1 MIGVNL
7 NLAHLLWV
15 KRFDRKSGGRVGG
28 GSWSTLASG
37 ASICFKVET
46 EVLELKGGEE
56 RIRWT
61 TSRKKREGRWR
72 GGGNVGE
79 GVSLYQYQQRR
90 RRLISTTKTI
100 NILLTTFTSTK
111 SRWARNS
118 SKPDYP
124 TSFIIASSIL
134 LHPGLLIVDHIHFQ
148 YNGFLLGI
156 LVWSIVAAREVSL
169 VQFSRR
175 ILL

>member
-1 MIGVNL
+1 MEVL
-7 NLAHLLWV
+7 KLRAE
-15 KRFDRKSGGRVGG
+15 KRALDGRRVGKEEKADEEEEG
-28 GSWSTLASG
+28 MLARG
-37 ASICFKVET
+37 YHSINIK
-46 EVLELKGGEE
+46 
-56 RIRWT
+56 
-61 TSRKKREGRWR
+61 
-72 GGGNVGE
+72 
-79 GVSLYQYQQRR
+79 
-90 RRLISTTKTI
+90 LIATTKTT
-100 NILLTTFTSTK
+100 NILLTTSTSTSTK
-111 SRWARNS
+111 IRWARNS

-175 ILL
+175 ILFLSNFHSWNESLIFVRTPFEELTIL